1 MKTKINA
8 LAGHR
13 VTGYAQIKKLVL
25 AVSSTVLL
33 TGVFSS
39 CVDDEFPIAGAST
52 ETTRSET
59 QVVNTGGLIQKSDG
73 TWMSQNCRVPI
84 VGAGKVVTSIGG
96 GLITVADGGNKVGN
110 AIDTDLSNYT
120 TTSVGVAS
128 VNVYNPII
136 SIRDLYHTYS
146 GGQKVGFVFKE
157 TGNNLLSLDVLNGM
171 TIQTF
176 KNGSDE
182 PVETIIA
189 KETNKNVLNLNVLSI
204 VSGDKVADR
213 ELSFMATKEFDEVRL
228 CVTGV
233 NANVLGDLEFAIK
246 YAFVGENPEIR
257 ATSERDFTYYWSKG
271 NPSIWD
277 ESNIAEDEDFIG
289 IGGKSTSRYVVDDN
303 ITNYAE
309 SKLLEGTVK
318 GSHISVKFNKEI
330 PSGSQVGFYYSTS
343 KVLGINLIGGAGAK
357 IYALNENGTFPD
369 AGDKAEP
376 GKKLLGVS
384 LIGGTDKTFVCM
396 DLTKPCY
403 GVKAEIPSGLF
414 DGGLDIGVSR
424 YYYAFVREPV
434 KLDPTN
440 YFAIS
445 SKDETYST
453 TYKLKTPTD
462 GTVQYKISSSPRGTK
477 PGITEDNILYGMT
490 EPGDY
495 VISVTYNTNSNITR
509 SSEGIN
515 TGSQVTQTITITK
528 KTATVSGDCN
538 KYITAGINNASITDA
553 YKSGGGISVISNTF
567 GLGNIIDSNYDNYAT
582 FYGFLSLIDFEPIAA
597 IKLGTSITT
606 NTETRVGFEVQAV
619 TGLADV
625 SAISTY
631 QVKIYNNGSEVASSS
646 DGNAVNVGV
655 LNFDN
660 SRVRLSINI
669 NSGVTFDH
677 IELWRKGVADVLETQ
692 KIYNVFYESTQC
704 VEEGPNEACM
714 EVMTNTGHNLN
725 IDYEKTNIGGILGG
739 LGSGLTNLE
748 NLLDASLDT
757 YASFYTTAGLL
768 SGATISLTFDEQ
780 PANQPIGFVLGGNE
794 DLISAGVLG
803 GFSLTVFN
811 GDNEVGSITDFT
823 TADVN
828 VISRNGKV
836 YLEIPGEKLT
846 SPYNR
851 IELKMA
857 STLSVITT
865 IYLRG
870 VYTRVDSDGDG
881 IPDCSEDQVSA
892 GLTLSS
898 EITHICEGEAA
909 GLTVEQTTFSEG
921 SEFSLVVRNRETG
934 EVTNVKGILNLNSK
948 LVDIEGSKNWSHGRY
963 FIDVKQGET
972 LLWNHAELYI
982 HPTETTW
989 NTNNSSTDWNNW
1001 DNWDNGSPLKC
1012 TNVILPSGA
1021 SIYPILVDG
1030 EDNMCHF
1037 IYFAPGAEL
1046 ENTPAF
1052 SEDCPAKVFI
1062 DTNLEGGKYSLFSAP
1077 LNGMYTGDMFV
1088 SNTDPECFVSLNET
1102 TYPEQRFSPIIYQR
1116 FWSKTVKK
1124 VDGNGSISDVDIDQ
1138 TDWSGT
1144 FNAVSTPYQLAQ
1156 GFSIRPG
1163 KDGESGEYTF
1173 RFPKEHKTYNFF
1185 YANGVATGESRT
1197 IGRSSVGKFIMNE
1210 YGNCDLSI
1218 EKSGTRFLLGNP
1230 FMTHLDISEFLA
1242 KNSANV
1248 SAVEIYDGS
1257 NYVPVVTLNG
1267 GNLVSTL
1274 TETPTSVAPMEAIFV
1289 QAITQGT
1296 SLTVNLTKDMFHQ
1309 KTGSTPAAFR
1319 SRSVSSRS
1327 SVPNGMLRINA
1338 TVNGKTSSCVVLQ
1351 SQSAS
1356 DSYSSKEDISIL
1368 IDNEVKPEV
1377 AVYTVAE
1384 RKALAIQR
1392 IKSGK
1397 SIPLGLYMK
1406 QSGNVKLDFDN
1417 GSNFWE
1423 GWMLFDSKTG
1433 KKHSLRESIVF
1444 SNISSVS
1451 NRFYLIKE

>member
-59 QVVNTGGLIQKSDG
+59 NAVNTGGLIQQSDG

-84 VGAGKVVTSIGG
+84 VGSGKVVTSIGG

-110 AIDTDLSNYT
+110 AIDKDLSNYT

-128 VNVYNPII
+128 VNVYQPII

-146 GGQKVGFVFKE
+146 DGQKVGFVFKE

-189 KETNKNVLNLNVLSI
+189 KETDKNVLNLNVLSI

-233 NANVLGDLEFAIK
+233 NADVLGKMEFAIK

-257 ATSERDFTYYWSKG
+257 ATSENDFTDYWSNG

-277 ESNIAEDEDFIG
+277 ESNISIVNP
-289 IGGKSTSRYVVDDN
+289 KKNVVDDDPD
-303 ITNYAE
+303 NYA
-309 SKLLEGTVK
+309 SSSLLGGVFTD
-318 GSHISVKFNKEI
+318 SHISVKFNKEI
-330 PSGSQVGFYYSTS
+330 PSGAQVGFYYSTS
-343 KVLGINLIGGAGAK
+343 KVLGLNLIGEAGAK
-357 IYALNENGTFPD
+357 IYALNENGTFPKD
-369 AGDKAEP
+369 GDKAEP
-376 GKKLLGVS
+376 GKSLLGVS

-414 DGGLDIGVSR
+414 DGGLDIGVSH

-462 GTVQYKISSSPRGTK
+462 GTVQYEISSSPDGTK
-477 PGITEDNILYGMT
+477 PGITKDNILYGMT

-495 VISVTYNTNSNITR
+495 KITTIYTDSDR
-509 SSEGIN
+509 K
-515 TGSQVTQTITITK
+515 QVTQTITITK
-528 KTATVSGDCN
+528 KTATISGDCN
-538 KYITAGINNASITDA
+538 KYITTVSNKASITDA
-553 YKSGGGISVISNTF
+553 YKTGGGISVISKTF
-567 GLGNIIDSNYDNYAT
+567 DSSNIIDSDYDNYAT
-582 FYGFLSLIDFEPIAA
+582 FYGLLSLIDFEPIAA
-597 IKLGTSITT
+597 INLGTPINTD
-606 NTETRVGFEVQAV
+606 TETRVGFEVQAV

-677 IELWRKGVADVLETQ
+677 IELWRKGVAEVLETQ

-725 IDYEKTNIGGILGG
+725 IDYDKTEIGGILGG

-757 YASFYTTAGLL
+757 YASFYTTVGLL

-780 PANQPIGFVLGGNE
+780 PANQPIGFVLGGNG

-811 GDNEVGSITDFT
+811 GDTKVGSITDFT

-851 IELKMA
+851 IELKMGDA
-857 STLSVITT
+857 VSALQT

-909 GLTVEQTTFSEG
+909 GLTVEQTTFSDG
-921 SEFSLVVRNRETG
+921 SDFSLVVYNRETG

-948 LVDIEGSKNWSHGRY
+948 LISIEGSNNWSHGRY

-989 NTNNSSTDWNNW
+989 KTKNSSTDWNNW
-1001 DNWDNGSPLKC
+1001 DNWDNGSPWEC

-1037 IYFAPGAEL
+1037 IYFEPGAEL

-1062 DTNLEGGKYSLFSAP
+1062 DTNLEGGNYSLFSAP
-1077 LNGMYTGDMFV
+1077 LSGMVTGDMFV
-1088 SNTDPECFVSLNET
+1088 SSGPSNQFATLDESS
-1102 TYPEQRFSPIIYQR
+1102 YPERRVSPIVYQR
-1116 FWSKTVKK
+1116 FWSKTVEMATPGSDGTASNSK
-1124 VDGNGSISDVDIDQ
+1124 VTIDK
-1138 TDWSGT
+1138 TDWSKT
-1144 FNAVSTPYQLAQ
+1144 FNAVNTVYGAAQ
-1156 GFSIRPG
+1156 GFSVRPG
-1163 KDGESGEYTF
+1163 RKGESGSYTF
-1173 RFPKEHKTYNFF
+1173 RFPKEHTTYHYFYSNGTSTGQSATINRNGQAGQFIQKTFSPVNL
-1185 YANGVATGESRT
+1185 T
-1197 IGRSSVGKFIMNE
+1197 I
-1210 YGNCDLSI
+1210 D
-1218 EKSGTRFLLGNP
+1218 KSGTRFLFGNP
-1230 FMTHLDISEFLA
+1230 FMTHLDIKKFLA
-1242 KNSANV
+1242 ANRSNV
-1248 SAVEIYDGS
+1248 SAVEVYDGTK
-1257 NYVPVVTLNG
+1257 YVSITCDDH
-1267 GNLVSTL
+1267 GNLISTL
-1274 TETPTSVAPMEAIFV
+1274 EETPTMVAPMEAIFV
-1289 QAITQGT
+1289 QAINEGT
-1296 SLTVNLTKDMFHQ
+1296 KLSLNLTKEMFHQ
-1309 KTGSTPAAFR
+1309 KGISSRTRA
-1319 SRSVSSRS
+1319 SRSGYAHSKGSLRMKATVSGESSSCILLCSSRYADAY
-1327 SVPNGMLRINA
+1327 R
-1338 TVNGKTSSCVVLQ
+1338 TS
-1351 SQSAS
+1351 
-1356 DSYSSKEDISIL
+1356 EDITAL
-1368 IDNEVKPEV
+1368 IDNDAKPAV
-1377 AVYTVAE
+1377 AIFTVAD
-1384 RKALAIQR
+1384 RKALSIQR
-1392 IKSGK
+1392 MRSATR
-1397 SIPLGLYMK
+1397 IPVGFYLK
-1406 QSGNVKLDFDN
+1406 QTGNVSLAFDASDDIWSGWRLKDKQTGRSYPLKGRITLDN
-1417 GSNFWE
+1417 VSTGS
-1423 GWMLFDSKTG
+1423 G
-1433 KKHSLRESIVF
+1433 
-1444 SNISSVS
+1444 
-1451 NRFYLIKE
+1451 RFFLEKVQ

>member
-25 AVSSTVLL
+25 AISSIVLL

-59 QVVNTGGLIQKSDG
+59 SVTNPGGLIQQSDG

-84 VGAGKVVTSIGG
+84 VGSGKVVTNIGG
-96 GLITVADGGNKVGN
+96 GLLDVAGGGNKVGN
-110 AIDTDLSNYT
+110 AIDTDLKNYT
-120 TTSVGVAS
+120 TTSITIAS
-128 VNVYNPII
+128 ADVYYPII

-146 GGQKVGFVFKE
+146 AGQKVGFVFKE
-157 TGNNLLSLDVLNGM
+157 FGSTVLNLNVLNGM

-176 KNGSDE
+176 LNDNNQ
-182 PVETIIA
+182 ETVIA
-189 KETNKNVLNLNVLSI
+189 KGNTEGVLNLDLLSI
-204 VSGDKVADR
+204 TSNNNIADR
-213 ELSFMATKEFDEVRL
+213 EISFEATKPFDEVRL
-228 CVTGV
+228 CIYGLDITTVSSMTT
-233 NANVLGDLEFAIK
+233 AIK
-246 YAFVGENPEIR
+246 YAFVGENPKIK
-257 ATSERDFTYYWSKG
+257 ATSEDSFSSYWTGGSPIINEG
-271 NPSIWD
+271 LTNVID
-277 ESNIAEDEDFIG
+277 AE
-289 IGGKSTSRYVVDDN
+289 N
-303 ITNYAE
+303 ITNKDSTDSAPF
-309 SKLLEGTVK
+309 T
-318 GSHISVKFNKEI
+318 
-330 PSGSQVGFYYSTS
+330 SQVGFRSKATVNFNRTIPAETEIGYCYSE
-343 KVLGINLIGGAGAK
+343 KNLIGIGILGSDSPT
-357 IYALNENGTFPD
+357 ITSFDDENREIEQTTPE
-369 AGDKAEP
+369 A
-376 GKKLLGVS
+376 KLLGIGLLKGSTNAYVS
-384 LIGGTDKTFVCM
+384 MLTSEECTQIQFMHPAKLVNAGGMNV
-396 DLTKPCY
+396 
-403 GVKAEIPSGLF
+403 
-414 DGGLDIGVSR
+414 
-424 YYYAFVREPV
+424 YYAYVREPV

-462 GTVQYKISSSPRGTK
+462 GTVQYEISSSPDGTN

-490 EPGDY
+490 VPGEY
-495 VISVTYNTNSNITR
+495 VIQAIYTDVNQK
-509 SSEGIN
+509 
-515 TGSQVTQTITITK
+515 QVVQTITISK
-528 KTATVSGDCN
+528 EEQLPDENCN
-538 KYITAGINNASITDA
+538 IYITKDGEFEAKIDEA
-553 YKSGGGISVISNTF
+553 YGPQGGISVISNTNNVE
-567 GLGNIIDSNYDNYAT
+567 NIIDGNYNNYAT
-582 FYGFLSLIDFEPIAA
+582 SIRMVEILGFRPIAA
-597 IKLGTSITT
+597 ITT
-606 NTETRVGFEVQAV
+606 NKKVNSEGKSVRVGFEVQAL
-619 TGLADV
+619 TGLLDLT
-625 SAISTY
+625 AIETY
-631 QVKIYNNGSEVASSS
+631 KVKVY
-646 DGNAVNVGV
+646 DGNTEINTGTDGSLLNVGV
-655 LNFDN
+655 LNYDN
-660 SRVRLSINI
+660 SRVRLSINV
-669 NSGVTFDH
+669 NQQFDH
-677 IELWRKGVADVLETQ
+677 IELWRDGVAGVLEAQ
-692 KIYNVFYESTQC
+692 RIYNVFYESTDC
-704 VEEGPNEACM
+704 KEEGANEACM
-714 EVMTNTGHNLN
+714 EVMTNVGHNLN
-725 IDYEKTNIGGILGG
+725 IDYENTKVGEGIGAILGN
-739 LGSGLTNLE
+739 LDNLE

-757 YASFYTTAGLL
+757 YASFYTTVGLL

-780 PANQPIGFVLGGNE
+780 PAKQPIGFVLGGNG
-794 DLISAGVLG
+794 DLISVEVLG

-811 GDNEVGSITDFT
+811 GDNKVGSITDFT

-836 YLEIPGEKLT
+836 YLEIPGEKLN

-851 IELKMA
+851 IELGMGDA
-857 STLSVITT
+857 VSALQT

-892 GLTLSS
+892 GLTLSN
-898 EITHICEGEAA
+898 EITHICEGDGAA
-909 GLTVEQTTFSEG
+909 LKVESTSFDDNTYFN
-921 SEFSLVVRNRETG
+921 LVVRNREKNN
-934 EVTNVKGILNLNSK
+934 EFSAEGILSNNSIAINGADK
-948 LVDIEGSKNWSHGRY
+948 WSAGRY
-963 FIDVKQGET
+963 YIEVKDGEMS
-972 LLWNHAELYI
+972 LWNGAELYI

-989 NTNNSSTDWNNW
+989 NTNNTSTDWNNW
-1001 DNWDNGSPLKC
+1001 DNWTNGSPWKC
-1012 TNVILPSGA
+1012 TNVILPSDA
-1021 SIYPILVDG
+1021 SIYPKLKD
-1030 EDNMCHF
+1030 EEKNMCNF
-1037 IYFAPGAEL
+1037 IYFEPGAEL

-1088 SNTDPECFVSLNET
+1088 SNVSNTNPDERFVSLNET

-1116 FWSKTVKK
+1116 FWSKTVEM
-1124 VDGNGSISDVDIDQ
+1124 VGVSENGSISDINIDQ

-1144 FNAVSTPYQLAQ
+1144 FNAVSTDYKPAQ

-1163 KDGESGEYTF
+1163 KDGESGGYTF
-1173 RFPKEHKTYNFF
+1173 RFPKEHETYNFF
-1185 YANGVATGESRT
+1185 YANGVATGDSRT
-1197 IGRSSVGKFIMNE
+1197 IGRESVGKFIMDK
-1210 YGNCDLSI
+1210 YGSIDLSI
-1218 EKSGTRFLLGNP
+1218 KTSGTRFLLGNP
-1230 FMTHLDISEFLA
+1230 FMTHLDIREFLA
-1242 KNSANV
+1242 QNSTNV

-1257 NYVPVVTLNG
+1257 NYVSVTLND

-1274 TETPTSVAPMEAIFV
+1274 PETPTSVAPMEAIFV
-1289 QAITQGT
+1289 RAKTPGT
-1296 SLTVNLTKDMFHQ
+1296 SLTVNLTKGMFHQ
-1309 KTGSTPAAFR
+1309 EIESAPAAFR
-1319 SRSVSSRS
+1319 SRSVSNNS
-1327 SVPNGMLRINA
+1327 STQNDMLRINA

-1397 SIPLGLYMK
+1397 RIPLGLYLK

>member
-1 MKTKINA
+1 MKSKIKA

-25 AVSSTVLL
+25 VVSSIVLL
-33 TGVFSS
+33 SGVFSS
-39 CVDDEFPIAGAST
+39 CVDEFPIAGAST

-59 QVVNTGGLIQKSDG
+59 KAVNTGGLIQQDDDG

-84 VGAGKVVTSIGG
+84 VGPGKVVTSIGG

-120 TTSVGVAS
+120 TTSVKIA
-128 VNVYNPII
+128 NADVYYPII

-146 GGQKVGFVFKE
+146 PNQKVGFVFKE
-157 TGNNLLSLDVLNGM
+157 TGESVLNLDVLNGM
-171 TIQTF
+171 TIQTLL
-176 KNGSDE
+176 NGNGQ
-182 PVETIIA
+182 ETVKA
-189 KETNKNVLNLNVLSI
+189 KGESEGVLNLDLLSI
-204 VSGDKVADR
+204 TSNNNIADR
-213 ELSFMATKEFDEVRL
+213 EISFEATKPFDEVRL
-228 CVTGV
+228 YIYG
-233 NANVLGDLEFAIK
+233 LGITTVSSMTTAIK
-246 YAFVGENPEIR
+246 YAFVGENPKIK
-257 ATSERDFTYYWSKG
+257 ATSEKSFSSYWTGGSPIINEGLTNVTNAENITNEDSTDSAPFTSQFGIRSKATVNFNRTIPVG
-271 NPSIWD
+271 TEIGYCYSDNKL
-277 ESNIAEDEDFIG
+277 IG
-289 IGGKSTSRYVVDDN
+289 IGILGSDSPTITSFDDEN
-303 ITNYAE
+303 
-309 SKLLEGTVK
+309 
-318 GSHISVKFNKEI
+318 HEI
-330 PSGSQVGFYYSTS
+330 EQTTPE
-343 KVLGINLIGGAGAK
+343 A
-357 IYALNENGTFPD
+357 
-369 AGDKAEP
+369 
-376 GKKLLGVS
+376 KLLGIGLLKGSTNAYVS
-384 LIGGTDKTFVCM
+384 MLTSEECTQIQFMHPAKIVDIGGMNV
-396 DLTKPCY
+396 
-403 GVKAEIPSGLF
+403 
-414 DGGLDIGVSR
+414 
-424 YYYAFVREPV
+424 YYAYVREPV

-462 GTVQYKISSSPRGTK
+462 GTVKYEIISSPGGTN

-495 VISVTYNTNSNITR
+495 KITTIYTD
-509 SSEGIN
+509 SDGK
-515 TGSQVTQTITITK
+515 QVTQTITITK
-528 KTATVSGDCN
+528 KTATISGDCN
-538 KYITAGINNASITDA
+538 KYITSEINNASITDA

-597 IKLGTSITT
+597 IKLGTPITT

-677 IELWRKGVADVLETQ
+677 IELWRKGVAEVLETQ

-725 IDYEKTNIGGILGG
+725 IDYDKTNIGGILGVIGGG
-739 LGSGLTNLE
+739 LINLD
-748 NLLDASLDT
+748 NLLDANLDN
-757 YASFYTTAGLL
+757 YAEMSSTLNAVNGITLSF
-768 SGATISLTFDEQ
+768 TFDEQ
-780 PANQPIGFVLGGNE
+780 PANQPIGFILGSSTGIIDASILKNTE
-794 DLISAGVLG
+794 LEVYSVNNHSTPMTSSNI
-803 GFSLTVFN
+803 FTTVN
-811 GDNEVGSITDFT
+811 GDVLYK
-823 TADVN
+823 
-828 VISRNGKV
+828 NGKS
-836 YLEIPGEKLT
+836 YLEVKNNIT

-851 IELKMA
+851 IDLVIN
-857 STLSVITT
+857 STIDLNILSSIRLYG
-865 IYLRG
+865 I
-870 VYTRVDSDGDG
+870 YTRVDSDGDG

-892 GLTLSS
+892 GLTLSN
-898 EITHICEGEAA
+898 EITHICEGDGAA
-909 GLTVEQTTFSEG
+909 LKVESTSFDDNTYFN
-921 SEFSLVVRNRETG
+921 LVVRNRENN
-934 EVTNVKGILNLNSK
+934 EEFEAEGILYNNSIAINGA
-948 LVDIEGSKNWSHGRY
+948 DGWSAGRY
-963 FIDVKQGET
+963 YIEVKQGET
-972 LLWNHAELYI
+972 TLWNGAELYI

-989 NTNNSSTDWNNW
+989 KTNNSSTDWNNW

-1052 SEDCPAKVFI
+1052 SDNYPEKVFI
-1062 DTNLEGGKYSLFSAP
+1062 DANLEGGKYSLFSAP
-1077 LNGMYTGDMFV
+1077 LNEMYTGDMFV
-1088 SNTDPECFVSLNET
+1088 SNTNPERFVSLNET

-1116 FWSKTVKK
+1116 FWSKTVEM
-1124 VDGNGSISDVDIDQ
+1124 VGVSENGSISDINIDQ

-1144 FNAVSTPYQLAQ
+1144 FNAVSTDYQPAQ

-1173 RFPKEHKTYNFF
+1173 RFPKEHETYNFF
-1185 YANGVATGESRT
+1185 YANGVATGESRP
-1197 IGRSSVGKFIMNE
+1197 IYRGSVGKFIMDK
-1210 YGNCDLSI
+1210 YGSIDLSI
-1218 EKSGTRFLLGNP
+1218 ETSGTRFLLGNP
-1230 FMTHLDISEFLA
+1230 FMTHLDIREFLA
-1242 KNSANV
+1242 QNLTNV

-1257 NYVPVVTLNG
+1257 NYVPVTLNG

-1289 QAITQGT
+1289 QAKTQGT
-1296 SLTVNLTKDMFHQ
+1296 SLTVTLSKGMFHQ
-1309 KTGSTPAAFR
+1309 EIGPAPAAFR
-1319 SRSVSSRS
+1319 SRSVSNNS
-1327 SVPNGMLRINA
+1327 STQNNMLRINA

-1356 DSYSSKEDISIL
+1356 DSYSSNEDISIL

-1406 QSGNVKLDFDN
+1406 QSGSVRLDFDN

-1423 GWMLFDSKTG
+1423 GWMLLDTKTG

>member
-1 MKTKINA
+1 MTIMKTKINA

-33 TGVFSS
+33 SGVFSS

-59 QVVNTGGLIQKSDG
+59 KAVNTGGLIQQDDG

-84 VGAGKVVTSIGG
+84 VGPGRVVTNIGG
-96 GLITVADGGNKVGN
+96 GLLEVAGGGNKVGN

-120 TTSVGVAS
+120 TTSINIAS
-128 VNVYNPII
+128 ADVYYPII

-146 GGQKVGFVFKE
+146 AGQKVGFVFKE
-157 TGNNLLSLDVLNGM
+157 FGSTFLNINVLNGM

-176 KNGSDE
+176 LNDYKQ
-182 PVETIIA
+182 ETVIA
-189 KETNKNVLNLNVLSI
+189 KGNTEGVLNLDLLSI
-204 VSGDKVADR
+204 TSNNNIADR
-213 ELSFMATKEFDEVRL
+213 EISFEATMPFDEVRL
-228 CVTGV
+228 CMYGV
-233 NANVLGDLEFAIK
+233 GADVITTMTTAIK
-246 YAFVGENPEIR
+246 YAFVGQNPEIR
-257 ATSERDFTYYWSKG
+257 AT
-271 NPSIWD
+271 
-277 ESNIAEDEDFIG
+277 AEIDFISYWTEGSPNINNELSMTNVTDAENIINDDPTDSALFTSQLGFQSKATVNFRRSIPVGTEIGFHYSLSEVLSISLLGKNSPTLTSFDSSNDEVEQTTPGSELLG
-289 IGGKSTSRYVVDDN
+289 IG
-303 ITNYAE
+303 
-309 SKLLEGTVK
+309 LLK
-318 GSHISVKFNKEI
+318 GSKDAYISMLTEKECTQI
-330 PSGSQVGFYYSTS
+330 QFKHPA
-343 KVLGINLIGGAGAK
+343 KLIDLGGMN
-357 IYALNENGTFPD
+357 
-369 AGDKAEP
+369 
-376 GKKLLGVS
+376 V
-384 LIGGTDKTFVCM
+384 
-396 DLTKPCY
+396 
-403 GVKAEIPSGLF
+403 
-414 DGGLDIGVSR
+414 
-424 YYYAFVREPV
+424 YYAYVREPV

-462 GTVQYKISSSPRGTK
+462 GTVQYEIISSPGGTK

-495 VISVTYNTNSNITR
+495 KITTIYTD
-509 SSEGIN
+509 SDGKK
-515 TGSQVTQTITITK
+515 VTQTITITK
-528 KTATVSGDCN
+528 KTATISGDCN
-538 KYITAGINNASITDA
+538 QYITTASNNASITEA
-553 YKSGGGISVISNTF
+553 YNSGGGISVISKTL
-567 GLGNIIDSNYDNYAT
+567 GLSNIIDSDYDNYAT

-597 IKLGTSITT
+597 INLGTHINTD
-606 NTETRVGFEVQAV
+606 TETRVGFEVQAV

-631 QVKIYNNGSEVASSS
+631 QVKIYNNGTEVASSS

-669 NSGVTFDH
+669 KSGVTFDH
-677 IELWRKGVADVLETQ
+677 IELWRKGVANVLETQ

-725 IDYEKTNIGGILGG
+725 IDYDKTEIGGILGG
-739 LGSGLTNLE
+739 LGSGLTNLV

-811 GDNEVGSITDFT
+811 GDNKVGSITDFT

-909 GLTVEQTTFSEG
+909 GLTVEQTTFSDG
-921 SEFSLVVRNRETG
+921 SEFSLVVYNRETG

-948 LVDIEGSKNWSHGRY
+948 LIAIEGSNNWSHGRY

-982 HPTETTW
+982 HPTVTTW
-989 NTNNSSTDWNNW
+989 NNNNSSTDWNNW
-1001 DNWDNGSPLKC
+1001 DNWNNGSPWKC
-1012 TNVILPSGA
+1012 TNVILPSDA
-1021 SIYPILVDG
+1021 SIYPILKD
-1030 EDNMCHF
+1030 EEKNMCNF
-1037 IYFAPGAEL
+1037 IYFEPGAEL

-1062 DTNLEGGKYSLFSAP
+1062 DTKLEGGKYSLFSAP
-1077 LNGMYTGDMFV
+1077 LKSMYTGDMFV
-1088 SNTDPECFVSLNET
+1088 SNTNPKHFVSLNET

-1116 FWSKTVKK
+1116 FWSKTVEM
-1124 VDGNGSISDVDIDQ
+1124 VGVSENGSISDVNIDQ

-1163 KDGESGEYTF
+1163 KDGESGNYTF
-1173 RFPKEHKTYNFF
+1173 RFPKEHETYNFF

-1218 EKSGTRFLLGNP
+1218 ETSGTRFLLGNP
-1230 FMTHLDISEFLA
+1230 FMTHLDIREFLA
-1242 KNSANV
+1242 QNSTNV

-1257 NYVPVVTLNG
+1257 NYVPVTLNG

-1274 TETPTSVAPMEAIFV
+1274 AETPTSVAPMGAIFV
-1289 QAITQGT
+1289 KAKTAGA
-1296 SLTVNLTKDMFHQ
+1296 SLDVNLTRGMFHQ

-1356 DSYSSKEDISIL
+1356 DSYSSNEDISIL

-1423 GWMLFDSKTG
+1423 GWMLLDSKTG

>member
-25 AVSSTVLL
+25 AISSIVLL

-59 QVVNTGGLIQKSDG
+59 KAVNTGGLIQQSDG

-84 VGAGKVVTSIGG
+84 VGSGKVVTSIGG
-96 GLITVADGGNKVGN
+96 GLLGVADGGNKVGN

-128 VNVYNPII
+128 VNVYKPII

-189 KETNKNVLNLNVLSI
+189 KETDKNVLNLNVLSI
-204 VSGDKVADR
+204 VSGSNVADR

-233 NANVLGDLEFAIK
+233 NADVLGKMEFAIK

-257 ATSERDFTYYWSKG
+257 ATSESDFTDYWSNG

-277 ESNIAEDEDFIG
+277 ESNISIATP
-289 IGGKSTSRYVVDDN
+289 KKNVVDDN
-303 ITNYAE
+303 LDNYA
-309 SKLLEGTVK
+309 SSSVVGGVFTD
-318 GSHISVKFNKEI
+318 SHISVKFNKEI

-343 KVLGINLIGGAGAK
+343 KVLGINLIGEAGAR
-357 IYALNENGTFPD
+357 IYALNENGTFPED
-369 AGDKAEP
+369 GDKAEP
-376 GKKLLGVS
+376 GKSLLGVS

-462 GTVQYKISSSPRGTK
+462 GTVQYEISSSPGGTK

-495 VISVTYNTNSNITR
+495 KITTIYTD
-509 SSEGIN
+509 SDGKK
-515 TGSQVTQTITITK
+515 VTQTITITK
-528 KTATVSGDCN
+528 KPATVSGDCN

-836 YLEIPGEKLT
+836 YLEIPGEELT
-846 SPYNR
+846 SSPYNR

-934 EVTNVKGILNLNSK
+934 EVTNVKGILKLNSK
-948 LVDIEGSKNWSHGRY
+948 LVDIEGSNNWSHGRY

-972 LLWNHAELYI
+972 LLWNHAQLYI

-1001 DNWDNGSPLKC
+1001 DNWNNGSPWKC
-1012 TNVILPSGA
+1012 TNVILPSDA
-1021 SIYPILVDG
+1021 SIYPILKD
-1030 EDNMCHF
+1030 EEKNMCNF
-1037 IYFAPGAEL
+1037 IYFEPGAEL

-1062 DTNLEGGKYSLFSAP
+1062 DTKLEGGKYSLFSAP
-1077 LNGMYTGDMFV
+1077 LKSMYTGDMFV
-1088 SNTDPECFVSLNET
+1088 SNTNPERFVSLNET

-1116 FWSKTVKK
+1116 FWSKTVEM
-1124 VDGNGSISDVDIDQ
+1124 VGVSENGSISDVNIDQ

-1144 FNAVSTPYQLAQ
+1144 FNAVNTDYKPAQ

-1163 KDGESGEYTF
+1163 KDGESGGYTF
-1173 RFPKEHKTYNFF
+1173 RFPKEHETYNFF
-1185 YANGVATGESRT
+1185 YANGVATGDSRT
-1197 IGRSSVGKFIMNE
+1197 IGRESVGKFIMDK
-1210 YGNCDLSI
+1210 YGSIDLSI
-1218 EKSGTRFLLGNP
+1218 KTSGTRFLLGNP
-1230 FMTHLDISEFLA
+1230 FMTHLDIREFLA
-1242 KNSANV
+1242 QNSTNV

-1257 NYVPVVTLNG
+1257 NYVSVTLND

-1274 TETPTSVAPMEAIFV
+1274 PETPTSVAPMEAIFV
-1289 QAITQGT
+1289 QAKTPGK
-1296 SLTVNLTKDMFHQ
+1296 SLTVNLTKGMFHQ
-1309 KTGSTPAAFR
+1309 EIESAPAAFR
-1319 SRSVSSRS
+1319 SRSVSNNS
-1327 SVPNGMLRINA
+1327 STQNDMLRINA

-1356 DSYSSKEDISIL
+1356 DSYSSNEDISIL

-1397 SIPLGLYMK
+1397 RIPLGLYMK

>member
-33 TGVFSS
+33 SGVFSS

-59 QVVNTGGLIQKSDG
+59 NAVNTGGLIQQSDG

-84 VGAGKVVTSIGG
+84 VGSGKVVTSIGG

-128 VNVYNPII
+128 VNVYKPII

-146 GGQKVGFVFKE
+146 DGQKVGFVFKE

-189 KETNKNVLNLNVLSI
+189 KETDKNVLNLNVLSI

-233 NANVLGDLEFAIK
+233 KADVLGKMEFAIK

-257 ATSERDFTYYWSKG
+257 ATSESDFTDYWSKG

-277 ESNIAEDEDFIG
+277 ESNISILYP
-289 IGGKSTSRYVVDDN
+289 KKNVVDDDPD
-303 ITNYAE
+303 NYVSSSLVGGVFAD
-309 SKLLEGTVK
+309 
-318 GSHISVKFNKEI
+318 SHISVKFNKEI
-330 PSGSQVGFYYSTS
+330 PSGAQVGFYYSTS
-343 KVLGINLIGGAGAK
+343 KVLGLNLIGEAGAK
-357 IYALNENGTFPD
+357 IYALNENGKFPED
-369 AGDKAEP
+369 GDKAEP
-376 GKKLLGVS
+376 GKSLLGVS

-414 DGGLDIGVSR
+414 DGGLDIGVSH

-440 YFAIS
+440 YFSIS
-445 SKDETYST
+445 SEDETNSS

-462 GTVQYKISSSPRGTK
+462 GTVQYEISSSPDGTN
-477 PGITEDNILYGMT
+477 PGITKDNILYGMT

-495 VISVTYNTNSNITR
+495 KITTIYTD
-509 SSEGIN
+509 SDGK
-515 TGSQVTQTITITK
+515 QVTQTITITK
-528 KTATVSGDCN
+528 KTATISGDCN
-538 KYITAGINNASITDA
+538 RYITEDINDASITDA
-553 YKSGGGISVISNTF
+553 YNPGGGISVISNTF
-567 GLGNIIDSNYDNYAT
+567 GSSNIIDSDYDNYAT

-597 IKLGTSITT
+597 INLGTPITT

-631 QVKIYNNGSEVASSS
+631 QVKIYNDGSEVASSS

-669 NSGVTFDH
+669 SSGVTFDH
-677 IELWRKGVADVLETQ
+677 IELWRKGVAEVLETQ

-714 EVMTNTGHNLN
+714 EVMTNAGHNLN
-725 IDYEKTNIGGILGG
+725 IDYDKTEIGGILGG

-757 YASFYTTAGLL
+757 YASFYTTVGLL

-780 PANQPIGFVLGGNE
+780 PAKQPIGFVLGGNG
-794 DLISAGVLG
+794 DLISAEVLG

-811 GDNEVGSITDFT
+811 GDTEVGSITDFN
-823 TADVN
+823 TAGVN

-857 STLSVITT
+857 STLSVIKT

-909 GLTVEQTTFSEG
+909 GLTVEQTTFSDG
-921 SEFSLVVRNRETG
+921 SEFSLVVYNRETR
-934 EVTNVKGILNLNSK
+934 EVTNVKGILKLNSE
-948 LVDIEGSKNWSHGRY
+948 LIDIEGSNNWSHGRY

-989 NTNNSSTDWNNW
+989 KTNNSSTDWNNW
-1001 DNWDNGSPLKC
+1001 DNWNNGSPWEC
-1012 TNVILPSGA
+1012 TNVILPSDA
-1021 SIYPILVDG
+1021 FIYPILKD
-1030 EDNMCHF
+1030 EEKNMCNF
-1037 IYFAPGAEL
+1037 IYFEPGAEL

-1052 SEDCPAKVFI
+1052 SENCPAKVFI

-1116 FWSKTVKK
+1116 FWSKTVKM

-1144 FNAVSTPYQLAQ
+1144 FNAVSTDYQPAQ

-1163 KDGESGEYTF
+1163 KDGESGNYTF
-1173 RFPKEHKTYNFF
+1173 RFPKEHETYNFF
-1185 YANGVATGESRT
+1185 YANGVATGDSRT
-1197 IGRSSVGKFIMNE
+1197 IVRSSVGKFIMNQ

-1230 FMTHLDISEFLA
+1230 FMTHLDIRKFLA
-1242 KNSANV
+1242 QNSTNV
-1248 SAVEIYDGS
+1248 SSVEIYDGEQ
-1257 NYVPVVTLNG
+1257 YVPISIGDNG
-1267 GNLVSTL
+1267 VLISTL
-1274 TETPTSVAPMEAIFV
+1274 EQTPTTVAPMGAIFV

-1296 SLTVNLTKDMFHQ
+1296 SLTVKLTRGMFHQ
-1309 KTGSTPAAFR
+1309 KTGYTPDAFR

-1338 TVNGKTSSCVVLQ
+1338 TVNSKTSSCVVLQ

-1406 QSGNVKLDFDN
+1406 QSGSVKLDFDN

-1423 GWMLFDSKTG
+1423 GWMLLDSKTG

>member
-25 AVSSTVLL
+25 AISSIVLL

-59 QVVNTGGLIQKSDG
+59 SVTNPGGLIQQSDG

-84 VGAGKVVTSIGG
+84 VGPGRVVTNIGG
-96 GLITVADGGNKVGN
+96 GLLDVAGGGNKVGN
-110 AIDTDLSNYT
+110 AIDTDLKNYT
-120 TTSVGVAS
+120 TTSITIAS
-128 VNVYNPII
+128 ADVYYPII

-146 GGQKVGFVFKE
+146 AGQKVGFVFKE
-157 TGNNLLSLDVLNGM
+157 FGSTVLNLNVLNGM

-176 KNGSDE
+176 LNDNNQ
-182 PVETIIA
+182 ETVIA
-189 KETNKNVLNLNVLSI
+189 KGNTEGVLNLDLLSI
-204 VSGDKVADR
+204 TSNNNIADR
-213 ELSFMATKEFDEVRL
+213 EISFEATKPFDEVRL
-228 CVTGV
+228 CMYGV
-233 NANVLGDLEFAIK
+233 GADVITTMTTAIK
-246 YAFVGENPEIR
+246 YAFVGQNPEIR
-257 ATSERDFTYYWSKG
+257 ATA
-271 NPSIWD
+271 
-277 ESNIAEDEDFIG
+277 ESDFISYWTEESPNINNKLSMTNVDDAENIINDNPTDSAPFTSQLGIQSKATVNFKRSIPVGTEIGFHYSVGEVLNISILGGNSPTLTSFDSSNDEVEQTTPGSELLG
-289 IGGKSTSRYVVDDN
+289 IG
-303 ITNYAE
+303 
-309 SKLLEGTVK
+309 LLK
-318 GSHISVKFNKEI
+318 GSKDAYISMLTEKECTQI
-330 PSGSQVGFYYSTS
+330 QFKHPA
-343 KVLGINLIGGAGAK
+343 KLIDLGGMN
-357 IYALNENGTFPD
+357 
-369 AGDKAEP
+369 
-376 GKKLLGVS
+376 V
-384 LIGGTDKTFVCM
+384 
-396 DLTKPCY
+396 
-403 GVKAEIPSGLF
+403 
-414 DGGLDIGVSR
+414 
-424 YYYAFVREPV
+424 YYAYVREPV

-462 GTVQYKISSSPRGTK
+462 GTVQYEISSSPGGTK

-495 VISVTYNTNSNITR
+495 KITTIYTD
-509 SSEGIN
+509 SDGKK
-515 TGSQVTQTITITK
+515 VTQTITITK
-528 KTATVSGDCN
+528 KTATISGDCN
-538 KYITAGINNASITDA
+538 QYITTASNKASITEA
-553 YKSGGGISVISNTF
+553 YNSGGGISVISKTL
-567 GLGNIIDSNYDNYAT
+567 GLSNIIDSDYDNYAT
-582 FYGFLSLIDFEPIAA
+582 FYGVLNLIDFEPIAA
-597 IKLGTSITT
+597 IELGTPITT

-631 QVKIYNNGSEVASSS
+631 QVKIYNKGSEVASSS

-677 IELWRKGVADVLETQ
+677 IELWRKGVANVLETQ

-714 EVMTNTGHNLN
+714 EVMTNTGHNLD
-725 IDYEKTNIGGILGG
+725 IDYDKTEIGGILGVIGGG
-739 LGSGLTNLE
+739 LINLD
-748 NLLDASLDT
+748 NLLDANLDN
-757 YASFYTTAGLL
+757 YAEMSSTLNAVNGIRLSF
-768 SGATISLTFDEQ
+768 TFYEQ
-780 PANQPIGFVLGGNE
+780 PANQPIGFILGSSTGIIDASILKNTKLE
-794 DLISAGVLG
+794 VYSVNDHSTPMTSSNI
-803 GFSLTVFN
+803 FTTVN
-811 GDNEVGSITDFT
+811 GDVLYK
-823 TADVN
+823 
-828 VISRNGKV
+828 NGKS
-836 YLEIPGEKLT
+836 YLEVKNNIT

-851 IELKMA
+851 IDLVIN
-857 STLSVITT
+857 STINLNILSSIRLYG
-865 IYLRG
+865 I
-870 VYTRVDSDGDG
+870 YTRVDSDGDG
-881 IPDCSEDQVSA
+881 IPDCSEDQVNS

-948 LVDIEGSKNWSHGRY
+948 LVDIEGSNNWSHGRY

-972 LLWNHAELYI
+972 LLWNHAQLYI

-1001 DNWDNGSPLKC
+1001 DNWNNGSPWKC
-1012 TNVILPSGA
+1012 TNVILPSDA
-1021 SIYPILVDG
+1021 SIYPILKD
-1030 EDNMCHF
+1030 EEKNMCNF
-1037 IYFAPGAEL
+1037 IYFEPGAEL

-1088 SNTDPECFVSLNET
+1088 SNVSNTNPDERFVSLNET

-1116 FWSKTVKK
+1116 FWSKTVEM
-1124 VDGNGSISDVDIDQ
+1124 VGVSENGSISDVNIDQ

-1144 FNAVSTPYQLAQ
+1144 FNAVSTDYQPAQ

-1163 KDGESGEYTF
+1163 KDGESGNYTF
-1173 RFPKEHKTYNFF
+1173 RFPKEHETYNFF
-1185 YANGVATGESRT
+1185 YANGVATGESRP
-1197 IGRSSVGKFIMNE
+1197 IYRGSVGKFIMNE
-1210 YGNCDLSI
+1210 YGNCNLSI
-1218 EKSGTRFLLGNP
+1218 ETSGTRFLLGNP
-1230 FMTHLDISEFLA
+1230 FMTHLDIREFLA
-1242 KNSANV
+1242 QNSTNV

-1257 NYVPVVTLNG
+1257 NYVPVTLNG
-1267 GNLVSTL
+1267 GNFVSTL
-1274 TETPTSVAPMEAIFV
+1274 SETPTSVAPMEAIFV
-1289 QAITQGT
+1289 RAKTQGK
-1296 SLTVNLTKDMFHQ
+1296 SLTVNLTKEMFHQ
-1309 KTGSTPAAFR
+1309 EIESAPAAFR
-1319 SRSVSSRS
+1319 SRSVSNNS
-1327 SVPNGMLRINA
+1327 STQNDMLRINA

-1356 DSYSSKEDISIL
+1356 DSYSSNEDISIL

-1397 SIPLGLYMK
+1397 RIPLGLYLK

>member
-33 TGVFSS
+33 SGVFSS

-59 QVVNTGGLIQKSDG
+59 NAVNTGGLIQQSDG

-84 VGAGKVVTSIGG
+84 VGSGKVVTSIGG

-128 VNVYNPII
+128 VNVYKPII

-146 GGQKVGFVFKE
+146 DGQKVGFVFKE

-189 KETNKNVLNLNVLSI
+189 KETDKNVLNLNVLSI

-233 NANVLGDLEFAIK
+233 KADVLGKMEFAIK

-257 ATSERDFTYYWSKG
+257 ATSESDFTDYWSKG

-277 ESNIAEDEDFIG
+277 ESNISILYP
-289 IGGKSTSRYVVDDN
+289 KKNVVDDDPD
-303 ITNYAE
+303 NYV
-309 SKLLEGTVK
+309 SSSLVGGVFTD
-318 GSHISVKFNKEI
+318 SHISVKFNKEI
-330 PSGSQVGFYYSTS
+330 PSGAQVGFYYSTS
-343 KVLGINLIGGAGAK
+343 KVLGLNLIGEAGAK
-357 IYALNENGTFPD
+357 IYALNENGKFPED
-369 AGDKAEP
+369 GDKAEP
-376 GKKLLGVS
+376 GKSLLGVS

-414 DGGLDIGVSR
+414 DGGLDIGVSH

-440 YFAIS
+440 YFSIS
-445 SKDETYST
+445 SEDETNSS

-462 GTVQYKISSSPRGTK
+462 GTVQYEISSSPDGTN
-477 PGITEDNILYGMT
+477 PGITKDNILYGMT

-495 VISVTYNTNSNITR
+495 KITTIYTD
-509 SSEGIN
+509 SDGK
-515 TGSQVTQTITITK
+515 QVTQTITITK
-528 KTATVSGDCN
+528 KTATISGDCN
-538 KYITAGINNASITDA
+538 RYITEDINDASITDA
-553 YKSGGGISVISNTF
+553 YNPGGGISVISKTF
-567 GLGNIIDSNYDNYAT
+567 GSSNIIDSDYDNYAT

-597 IKLGTSITT
+597 INLGTPINTD
-606 NTETRVGFEVQAV
+606 TETRVGFEVQAV

-631 QVKIYNNGSEVASSS
+631 QVKIYNDGSEVASSS

-669 NSGVTFDH
+669 SSGVTFDH
-677 IELWRKGVADVLETQ
+677 IELWRKGVAEVLETQ

-725 IDYEKTNIGGILGG
+725 IDYDKTEIGGILGG

-780 PANQPIGFVLGGNE
+780 PAKQPIGFVLGGNG
-794 DLISAGVLG
+794 DLISAEVLG

-811 GDNEVGSITDFT
+811 GDTEVGSITDFN
-823 TADVN
+823 TAGVN

-857 STLSVITT
+857 STLSVIKT

-909 GLTVEQTTFSEG
+909 GLTVEQTTFSDG
-921 SEFSLVVRNRETG
+921 SEFSLVVYNRETR

-948 LVDIEGSKNWSHGRY
+948 LITIEGSNNWLHGRY

-982 HPTETTW
+982 HPTETKW
-989 NTNNSSTDWNNW
+989 KTNNSSTDWNNW
-1001 DNWDNGSPLKC
+1001 DNWDNGSPWEC
-1012 TNVILPSGA
+1012 TNVILPSDA
-1021 SIYPILVDG
+1021 FIYPILKD
-1030 EDNMCHF
+1030 EEKNMCNF
-1037 IYFAPGAEL
+1037 IYFEPGAEL
-1046 ENTPAF
+1046 DNTPAF
-1052 SEDCPAKVFI
+1052 SENCPAKVFI

-1116 FWSKTVKK
+1116 FWSKTVKM

-1144 FNAVSTPYQLAQ
+1144 FNAVSTDYQPAQ

-1163 KDGESGEYTF
+1163 KDGESGNYTF
-1173 RFPKEHKTYNFF
+1173 RFPKEHETYNFF
-1185 YANGVATGESRT
+1185 YANGVATGDSRT
-1197 IGRSSVGKFIMNE
+1197 IVRSSVGKFIMNQ
-1210 YGNCDLSI
+1210 YGKCYLSI

-1230 FMTHLDISEFLA
+1230 FMTHLDIREFLA
-1242 KNSANV
+1242 QNTNV

-1257 NYVPVVTLNG
+1257 KYVSVTLNG

-1274 TETPTSVAPMEAIFV
+1274 AETPTSVAPMGAIFV
-1289 QAITQGT
+1289 KAKTAGT
-1296 SLTVNLTKDMFHQ
+1296 RLDVNLTRGMFHQ

-1338 TVNGKTSSCVVLQ
+1338 TVNSKTSSCVVLQ

-1406 QSGNVKLDFDN
+1406 QSGSVKLDFDN

>member
-8 LAGHR
+8 LAGRR
-13 VTGYAQIKKLVL
+13 VTGNAQIKKLVL
-25 AVSSTVLL
+25 AISSTVLL

-59 QVVNTGGLIQKSDG
+59 KAVNTGGLIQQDDG

-84 VGAGKVVTSIGG
+84 VGPGKVITSIGG
-96 GLITVADGGNKVGN
+96 GLLDVAGGGNKVGN

-189 KETNKNVLNLNVLSI
+189 KETDKNVLNLNVLSI

-213 ELSFMATKEFDEVRL
+213 ELSFMATEEFDEVRL

-233 NANVLGDLEFAIK
+233 TADVLGKMEFAIK

-257 ATSERDFTYYWSKG
+257 ATSESDFTDYWSNG
-271 NPSIWD
+271 NPSIWNK
-277 ESNIAEDEDFIG
+277 SNIAED
-289 IGGKSTSRYVVDDN
+289 GGLFGRESTSRYVVDDDPD
-303 ITNYAE
+303 NYA
-309 SKLLEGTVK
+309 SSSLLGGVFTD
-318 GSHISVKFNKEI
+318 SHISVKFNKEI
-330 PSGSQVGFYYSTS
+330 PSGAQVGFYYSTS
-343 KVLGINLIGGAGAK
+343 KVLGLNLIGEAGAK
-357 IYALNENGTFPD
+357 IYALNENGTFPED
-369 AGDKAEP
+369 GDKAEP
-376 GKKLLGVS
+376 GKSLLGVS

-414 DGGLDIGVSR
+414 DGGLDIGVSH

-462 GTVQYKISSSPRGTK
+462 GTVQYEISSSPGGTN

-495 VISVTYNTNSNITR
+495 KITTIYTD
-509 SSEGIN
+509 SDGK
-515 TGSQVTQTITITK
+515 QVTQTITITK
-528 KTATVSGDCN
+528 KTATILGDCN
-538 KYITAGINNASITDA
+538 QYITTVSNKASITDA
-553 YKSGGGISVISNTF
+553 YKTGGGISVISKTF
-567 GLGNIIDSNYDNYAT
+567 GSSNIIDSDYDNYAT

-597 IKLGTSITT
+597 IKLGTPINT

-669 NSGVTFDH
+669 KSGVTFDH
-677 IELWRKGVADVLETQ
+677 IELWRKGVANVLETQ

-725 IDYEKTNIGGILGG
+725 IDYDKTEIGGILGG

-757 YASFYTTAGLL
+757 YASFYTTVGLL

-780 PANQPIGFVLGGNE
+780 PAKQPIGFVLGGNG
-794 DLISAGVLG
+794 DLISAEVLG

-811 GDNEVGSITDFT
+811 GDTKVGSITDFT

-851 IELKMA
+851 IELKMGDA
-857 STLSVITT
+857 VNALQT

-892 GLTLSS
+892 GLTLSN
-898 EITHICEGEAA
+898 EITHICEGDGAA
-909 GLTVEQTTFSEG
+909 LKVESTSFDDNTYFN
-921 SEFSLVVRNRETG
+921 LVVRNRENNN
-934 EVTNVKGILNLNSK
+934 EFSAEGILSNNSIAINGADK
-948 LVDIEGSKNWSHGRY
+948 WSHGRY

-972 LLWNHAELYI
+972 QLWNHAELYI

-989 NTNNSSTDWNNW
+989 KTSNSSTDWNNW
-1001 DNWDNGSPLKC
+1001 DNWDNGSPWEC
-1012 TNVILPSGA
+1012 TNVILPSDA
-1021 SIYPILVDG
+1021 FIYPILVDG
-1030 EDNMCHF
+1030 EDNMCRY

-1077 LNGMYTGDMFV
+1077 LSGMVTGDMFV
-1088 SNTDPECFVSLNET
+1088 SSGPSNHFATLNESS
-1102 TYPEQRFSPIIYQR
+1102 YPERRVSPIVYQR
-1116 FWSKTVKK
+1116 FWSKTVEMATP
-1124 VDGNGSISDVDIDQ
+1124 GSSGTASNEQVTIDQ
-1138 TDWSGT
+1138 TDWSKT
-1144 FNAVSTPYQLAQ
+1144 FNAVNTVYGAAQ
-1156 GFSIRPG
+1156 GFSVRPG
-1163 KDGESGEYTF
+1163 REGESGSYTF
-1173 RFPKEHKTYNFF
+1173 RFPKEHTTYHYFYSNGTSTGQSATINRNGQAGQFIQKTFGSVNL
-1185 YANGVATGESRT
+1185 T
-1197 IGRSSVGKFIMNE
+1197 I
-1210 YGNCDLSI
+1210 D
-1218 EKSGTRFLLGNP
+1218 KSGTRFLFGNP
-1230 FMTHLDISEFLA
+1230 FMTHLDIEKFLT
-1242 KNSANV
+1242 ANRTNV
-1248 SAVEIYDGS
+1248 NAVEVYDGTQ
-1257 NYVPVVTLNG
+1257 YVAITCDDQ
-1267 GNLVSTL
+1267 GNLISTL
-1274 TETPTSVAPMEAIFV
+1274 KETPTMVAPMEAVFV
-1289 QAITQGT
+1289 QAKNAGT
-1296 SLTVNLTKDMFHQ
+1296 SLSLNLTKEMFHL
-1309 KTGSTPAAFR
+1309 KGKSLRTRA
-1319 SRSVSSRS
+1319 SRSGYAHSKGSLRMKATVSGESSSCILLCSSRYADAY
-1327 SVPNGMLRINA
+1327 R
-1338 TVNGKTSSCVVLQ
+1338 
-1351 SQSAS
+1351 AS
-1356 DSYSSKEDISIL
+1356 EDITAL
-1368 IDNEVKPEV
+1368 IDNDAKPAV
-1377 AVYTVAE
+1377 AIFTVAD
-1384 RKALAIQR
+1384 RKALSIQR
-1392 IKSGK
+1392 MRSATR
-1397 SIPLGLYMK
+1397 IPVGFYLK
-1406 QSGNVKLDFDN
+1406 QTGNVSLAFDASDNTWNGWKLKDEQTGRSYPIN
-1417 GSNFWE
+1417 GRITLNDVS
-1423 GWMLFDSKTG
+1423 TG
-1433 KKHSLRESIVF
+1433 SG
-1444 SNISSVS
+1444 
-1451 NRFYLIKE
+1451 RFFLEKVQ

>member
-25 AVSSTVLL
+25 AISSIVLL

-59 QVVNTGGLIQKSDG
+59 SVTNPGGLIQQSDG

-84 VGAGKVVTSIGG
+84 VGPGRVVTNIGG
-96 GLITVADGGNKVGN
+96 GLLDVAGGGNKVGN
-110 AIDTDLSNYT
+110 AIDTDLKNYT
-120 TTSVGVAS
+120 TTSINIAS
-128 VNVYNPII
+128 ADVYYPII

-146 GGQKVGFVFKE
+146 AGQKVGFVFKE
-157 TGNNLLSLDVLNGM
+157 FGSTVLNLNVLNGM

-176 KNGSDE
+176 LNDNNQ
-182 PVETIIA
+182 ETVIA
-189 KETNKNVLNLNVLSI
+189 KGNTEGVLNLDLLSI
-204 VSGDKVADR
+204 TSNNNIADR
-213 ELSFMATKEFDEVRL
+213 EISFEATKPFDEVRL
-228 CVTGV
+228 CMYGV
-233 NANVLGDLEFAIK
+233 GADVITTMTTAIK
-246 YAFVGENPEIR
+246 YAFVGQNPEIR
-257 ATSERDFTYYWSKG
+257 ATA
-271 NPSIWD
+271 
-277 ESNIAEDEDFIG
+277 ESDFISYWTEESPNINNKLSMTNVDDAENIINDNPTDSAPFTSQLGIQSKATVNFKRSIPVGTEIGFHYSVGEVLNISILGGNSPTLTSFDSSNDEVEQTTPGSELLG
-289 IGGKSTSRYVVDDN
+289 IG
-303 ITNYAE
+303 
-309 SKLLEGTVK
+309 LLK
-318 GSHISVKFNKEI
+318 GSKDAYISMLTEKECTQI
-330 PSGSQVGFYYSTS
+330 QFKHPA
-343 KVLGINLIGGAGAK
+343 KLIDLGGMN
-357 IYALNENGTFPD
+357 
-369 AGDKAEP
+369 
-376 GKKLLGVS
+376 V
-384 LIGGTDKTFVCM
+384 
-396 DLTKPCY
+396 
-403 GVKAEIPSGLF
+403 
-414 DGGLDIGVSR
+414 
-424 YYYAFVREPV
+424 YYAYVREPV

-462 GTVQYKISSSPRGTK
+462 GTVQYEISSSPGGTK

-495 VISVTYNTNSNITR
+495 KITTIYTD
-509 SSEGIN
+509 SDGKK
-515 TGSQVTQTITITK
+515 VTQTITITK

-757 YASFYTTAGLL
+757 YASYYTTAGLL

-803 GFSLTVFN
+803 GFSLTVFK
-811 GDNEVGSITDFT
+811 GDNKVGSITDFT

-836 YLEIPGEKLT
+836 YLEIPGEELN

-948 LVDIEGSKNWSHGRY
+948 LVAIEGSNNWSHGRY

-1088 SNTDPECFVSLNET
+1088 SNVSNTNPDERFVSLNET

-1116 FWSKTVKK
+1116 FWSKTVEM
-1124 VDGNGSISDVDIDQ
+1124 VGVSENGSISDINIDQ
-1138 TDWSGT
+1138 TDWSRT
-1144 FNAVSTPYQLAQ
+1144 FNAINTGYEPAQ

-1173 RFPKEHKTYNFF
+1173 RFPKEHETYNFF
-1185 YANGVATGESRT
+1185 YANGVATGESRP
-1197 IGRSSVGKFIMNE
+1197 IYRGSVGKFIMDK
-1210 YGNCDLSI
+1210 YGSIDLSI
-1218 EKSGTRFLLGNP
+1218 ETSGTRFLLGNP
-1230 FMTHLDISEFLA
+1230 FMTHLDIKEFLSE
-1242 KNSANV
+1242 NSTNV
-1248 SAVEIYDGS
+1248 SSVEIYNGEQ
-1257 NYVPVVTLNG
+1257 YVPITIGDNG
-1267 GNLVSTL
+1267 VLISTL
-1274 TETPTSVAPMEAIFV
+1274 EQTPTTVAPMGAIFV
-1289 QAITQGT
+1289 KAKTAGIRLNV
-1296 SLTVNLTKDMFHQ
+1296 SLTRGMFHQ

>member
-25 AVSSTVLL
+25 AISSIVLL

-59 QVVNTGGLIQKSDG
+59 KAVNTGGLIQQDDG

-84 VGAGKVVTSIGG
+84 VGPGKVVTSIGG

-110 AIDTDLSNYT
+110 AIDTDLKNYT
-120 TTSVGVAS
+120 TTSITIAS
-128 VNVYNPII
+128 ADVYYPII

-146 GGQKVGFVFKE
+146 AGQKVGFVFKE
-157 TGNNLLSLDVLNGM
+157 FGSTVLNLNVLNGM

-176 KNGSDE
+176 LNDNNQ
-182 PVETIIA
+182 ETVIA
-189 KETNKNVLNLNVLSI
+189 KGNTEGVLNLDLLSI
-204 VSGDKVADR
+204 TSNNNIADR
-213 ELSFMATKEFDEVRL
+213 EISFEATKPFDEVRL
-228 CVTGV
+228 CIYGLDITTVSSMTT
-233 NANVLGDLEFAIK
+233 AIK
-246 YAFVGENPEIR
+246 YAFVGENPKIK
-257 ATSERDFTYYWSKG
+257 ATSEDSFSSYWTGGSPIINEG
-271 NPSIWD
+271 LTNVID
-277 ESNIAEDEDFIG
+277 AE
-289 IGGKSTSRYVVDDN
+289 N
-303 ITNYAE
+303 ITNKDSTDSAPF
-309 SKLLEGTVK
+309 T
-318 GSHISVKFNKEI
+318 
-330 PSGSQVGFYYSTS
+330 SQVGFRSKATVNFNRTIPAETEIGYCYSE
-343 KVLGINLIGGAGAK
+343 KNLIGIGILGSDSPT
-357 IYALNENGTFPD
+357 ITSFDDENHEIEQTTPE
-369 AGDKAEP
+369 A
-376 GKKLLGVS
+376 KLLGIGLLKGSTNAYVS
-384 LIGGTDKTFVCM
+384 MLTSEECTQIQFMHPAKFVDIGGMNV
-396 DLTKPCY
+396 
-403 GVKAEIPSGLF
+403 
-414 DGGLDIGVSR
+414 
-424 YYYAFVREPV
+424 YYAYVREPV

-462 GTVQYKISSSPRGTK
+462 GTVQYEIISSPDGTN

-495 VISVTYNTNSNITR
+495 KITTIYTD
-509 SSEGIN
+509 SDGKK
-515 TGSQVTQTITITK
+515 VTQTITITK
-528 KTATVSGDCN
+528 KTATKSGDCN
-538 KYITAGINNASITDA
+538 QYITTASNEASITEA
-553 YKSGGGISVISNTF
+553 YNSGGGISVISKTL
-567 GLGNIIDSNYDNYAT
+567 GLSNIIDSDYDNYAT
-582 FYGFLSLIDFEPIAA
+582 FYGVLNLIDFEPIAA
-597 IKLGTSITT
+597 IKLGTPITT

-714 EVMTNTGHNLN
+714 EVMTNTGHNLD
-725 IDYEKTNIGGILGG
+725 IDYDKTEIGGILGG

-780 PANQPIGFVLGGNE
+780 PAKQPIGFVLGGNG
-794 DLISAGVLG
+794 DLISAEVLG

-811 GDNEVGSITDFT
+811 GDTEVGSITDFN

-836 YLEIPGEKLT
+836 YLEIPGEKLN

-851 IELKMA
+851 IELGMGDA
-857 STLSVITT
+857 VSALQT

-892 GLTLSS
+892 GLTLSN

-909 GLTVEQTTFSEG
+909 SLKVVSTTFDDRTELN
-921 SEFSLVVRNRETG
+921 LVVLNSENN
-934 EVTNVKGILNLNSK
+934 EEFDAEGILSNNSIAINGADK
-948 LVDIEGSKNWSHGRY
+948 WSAGRY
-963 FIDVKQGET
+963 YIEVKQGEIS
-972 LLWNHAELYI
+972 LWNGAQLYI

-1001 DNWDNGSPLKC
+1001 DNWDNGSPWEC
-1012 TNVILPSGA
+1012 TNVILPSDA
-1021 SIYPILVDG
+1021 SIYPILKD
-1030 EDNMCHF
+1030 EEKNMCNF
-1037 IYFAPGAEL
+1037 IYFEPGAEL

-1062 DTNLEGGKYSLFSAP
+1062 DTKLEGGKYSLFSAP

-1088 SNTDPECFVSLNET
+1088 SNVSNTNPDERFVSLNET

-1116 FWSKTVKK
+1116 FWSKTVEM
-1124 VDGNGSISDVDIDQ
+1124 VGVSENGSISDINIDQ

-1144 FNAVSTPYQLAQ
+1144 FNAVSTDYKPAQ

-1163 KDGESGEYTF
+1163 KDGESGGYTF
-1173 RFPKEHKTYNFF
+1173 RFPKEHETYNFF
-1185 YANGVATGESRT
+1185 YANGVATGDSRT
-1197 IGRSSVGKFIMNE
+1197 IGRESVGKFIMDK
-1210 YGNCDLSI
+1210 YGSIDLSI
-1218 EKSGTRFLLGNP
+1218 KTSGIRFLLGNP
-1230 FMTHLDISEFLA
+1230 FMTHLDIKEFLSE
-1242 KNSANV
+1242 NSTNV
-1248 SAVEIYDGS
+1248 SSVEIYNGEQ
-1257 NYVPVVTLNG
+1257 YVPITIGDNG
-1267 GNLVSTL
+1267 VLISTL
-1274 TETPTSVAPMEAIFV
+1274 EQTPTTVAPMGAIFV
-1289 QAITQGT
+1289 KAKTAGARLNV
-1296 SLTVNLTKDMFHQ
+1296 SLTRGMFHQ

>member
-25 AVSSTVLL
+25 AISSIVLL

-59 QVVNTGGLIQKSDG
+59 KAVNTGGLIQQSDG

-84 VGAGKVVTSIGG
+84 VGPGKVVTSIGG

-128 VNVYNPII
+128 VNVYKPII

-146 GGQKVGFVFKE
+146 DGQKVGFVFKE

-189 KETNKNVLNLNVLSI
+189 KETDKDVLNLDVLSI

-233 NANVLGDLEFAIK
+233 NADVLGKMEFAIK
-246 YAFVGENPEIR
+246 YAFVGENPKIK
-257 ATSERDFTYYWSKG
+257 ATSEESFSSYWTGGSPIINEGLTNVIDAKNITNKDSTDSAPFTSKLNFRSKATVNFNRTIPEG
-271 NPSIWD
+271 TEIGYCYSDNKL
-277 ESNIAEDEDFIG
+277 IG
-289 IGGKSTSRYVVDDN
+289 IGILGSDSPTITSFDDEN
-303 ITNYAE
+303 
-309 SKLLEGTVK
+309 
-318 GSHISVKFNKEI
+318 HEI
-330 PSGSQVGFYYSTS
+330 EQTTPE
-343 KVLGINLIGGAGAK
+343 A
-357 IYALNENGTFPD
+357 
-369 AGDKAEP
+369 
-376 GKKLLGVS
+376 KLLGIGLLKGSTNAYVS
-384 LIGGTDKTFVCM
+384 MLTSEECTQIQFMHPAKLVNVGGMNV
-396 DLTKPCY
+396 
-403 GVKAEIPSGLF
+403 
-414 DGGLDIGVSR
+414 
-424 YYYAFVREPV
+424 YYAYVREPV

-462 GTVQYKISSSPRGTK
+462 GTVQYEISSSPGGTK

-495 VISVTYNTNSNITR
+495 KITTIYTD
-509 SSEGIN
+509 SDGKK
-515 TGSQVTQTITITK
+515 VTQTITITK
-528 KTATVSGDCN
+528 KTATISGDCN
-538 KYITAGINNASITDA
+538 QYITTASNKASITEA
-553 YKSGGGISVISNTF
+553 YNSGGGISVISKIL
-567 GLGNIIDSNYDNYAT
+567 GLSNIIDSDYDNYAT
-582 FYGFLSLIDFEPIAA
+582 FYGVLNLIDFEPIAA
-597 IKLGTSITT
+597 IELGTPITT

-669 NSGVTFDH
+669 NSDVTFDH

-725 IDYEKTNIGGILGG
+725 IDYDKTEIGGILGG

-757 YASFYTTAGLL
+757 YASFYTTVELL

-803 GFSLTVFN
+803 GFSLTVFK
-811 GDNEVGSITDFT
+811 GDNKVGSITDFT

-836 YLEIPGEKLT
+836 YLEIPGEKLN

-921 SEFSLVVRNRETG
+921 SEFSLIVRNRETG

-948 LVDIEGSKNWSHGRY
+948 LVDIEGSNNWSHGRY

-972 LLWNHAELYI
+972 LLWNHAQLYI

-1001 DNWDNGSPLKC
+1001 DNWNNGSPWKC
-1012 TNVILPSGA
+1012 TNVILPSDA
-1021 SIYPILVDG
+1021 SIYPILKD
-1030 EDNMCHF
+1030 EEKNMCNF
-1037 IYFAPGAEL
+1037 IYFEPGAEL

-1062 DTNLEGGKYSLFSAP
+1062 DTKLEGGKYSLFSAP
-1077 LNGMYTGDMFV
+1077 LKSMYTGDMFV
-1088 SNTDPECFVSLNET
+1088 SNTNPERFVSLNET

-1116 FWSKTVKK
+1116 FWSKTVEM
-1124 VDGNGSISDVDIDQ
+1124 VNGNGFISDVNIDQ

-1144 FNAVSTPYQLAQ
+1144 FNAVSTDYQPAQ

-1163 KDGESGEYTF
+1163 KDEESGDYTF
-1173 RFPKEHKTYNFF
+1173 RFPKEHETYNFF

-1218 EKSGTRFLLGNP
+1218 EKSGIRFLLGNP
-1230 FMTHLDISEFLA
+1230 FMTHLDIREFLA
-1242 KNSANV
+1242 QNSTNV

-1257 NYVPVVTLNG
+1257 KYVPVTLNG
-1267 GNLVSTL
+1267 GYLVSTL

-1289 QAITQGT
+1289 RAKTQGT
-1296 SLTVNLTKDMFHQ
+1296 SLTVNLTKEMFHQ
-1309 KTGSTPAAFR
+1309 EIESAPAAFR
-1319 SRSVSSRS
+1319 SRSVSNNS
-1327 SVPNGMLRINA
+1327 STQNDMLRINA

-1356 DSYSSKEDISIL
+1356 DSYSSNEDISIL

-1397 SIPLGLYMK
+1397 RIPLGLYMK

>member
-33 TGVFSS
+33 SGVFSS

-59 QVVNTGGLIQKSDG
+59 NAVNTGGLIQQSDG

-84 VGAGKVVTSIGG
+84 VGSGKVVTSIGG

-128 VNVYNPII
+128 VNVYKPII

-146 GGQKVGFVFKE
+146 DGQKVGFVFKE

-171 TIQTF
+171 IIQTF
-176 KNGSDE
+176 KNGSNE

-189 KETNKNVLNLNVLSI
+189 KETDKNVLNLDVLSI

-233 NANVLGDLEFAIK
+233 NADVLGDLEFAIK

-257 ATSERDFTYYWSKG
+257 ATSESDFTYYWSNE

-277 ESNIAEDEDFIG
+277 ESNISIVNP
-289 IGGKSTSRYVVDDN
+289 KKNVVDDN
-303 ITNYAE
+303 PDNYA
-309 SKLLEGTVK
+309 SSSLVGGVFTD
-318 GSHISVKFNKEI
+318 SHISVKFNKEI
-330 PSGSQVGFYYSTS
+330 PSGAQVGFYYSTS
-343 KVLGINLIGGAGAK
+343 KVLGLNLIGEAGAK
-357 IYALNENGTFPD
+357 IYALNENGTFPED
-369 AGDKAEP
+369 GDKAEP
-376 GKKLLGVS
+376 GKSLLGVS

-414 DGGLDIGVSR
+414 DGGLDIGVSH

-440 YFAIS
+440 YFSIS

-462 GTVQYKISSSPRGTK
+462 GTVQYEISSSPDGTN
-477 PGITEDNILYGMT
+477 PGITKDNILYGMT

-495 VISVTYNTNSNITR
+495 KITTIYTD
-509 SSEGIN
+509 SDGK
-515 TGSQVTQTITITK
+515 QVTQTITITK
-528 KTATVSGDCN
+528 KATISGDCN
-538 KYITAGINNASITDA
+538 RYITEDINDASITNA
-553 YKSGGGISVISNTF
+553 YNPGGGISVISKTF
-567 GLGNIIDSNYDNYAT
+567 GSSNIIDSDYDNYAT

-597 IKLGTSITT
+597 INLGTPINTD
-606 NTETRVGFEVQAV
+606 TETRVGFEVQAV

-669 NSGVTFDH
+669 SSGVTFDH
-677 IELWRKGVADVLETQ
+677 IELWRKGVANVLETQ
-692 KIYNVFYESTQC
+692 NIYNVFYESTQC

-714 EVMTNTGHNLN
+714 EVMTNAGYNLN
-725 IDYEKTNIGGILGG
+725 IDYDKTEIGGILGG

-757 YASFYTTAGLL
+757 YASFYTTLGLL

-780 PANQPIGFVLGGNE
+780 PAKQPIGFVLGGNG
-794 DLISAGVLG
+794 DLISAEVLG

-811 GDNEVGSITDFT
+811 GDTEVGSITDFN

-851 IELKMA
+851 IELGMGDAVSALK
-857 STLSVITT
+857 T

-909 GLTVEQTTFSEG
+909 GLTVEKTTFSDG
-921 SEFSLVVRNRETG
+921 SEFSLVVYNREIG

-948 LVDIEGSKNWSHGRY
+948 LITIEGSNTWSHGRY

-982 HPTETTW
+982 HPTETKW
-989 NTNNSSTDWNNW
+989 KTNNSSTDWNNW
-1001 DNWDNGSPLKC
+1001 DNWDNGSPWEC
-1012 TNVILPSGA
+1012 TNVILPSDA
-1021 SIYPILVDG
+1021 FIYPILKDK
-1030 EDNMCHF
+1030 EKNMCNF
-1037 IYFAPGAEL
+1037 IYFEPGAEL

-1052 SEDCPAKVFI
+1052 SENCPAKVFI

-1088 SNTDPECFVSLNET
+1088 SNTDPESFVSLNET

-1116 FWSKTVKK
+1116 FWSKTVEM
-1124 VDGNGSISDVDIDQ
+1124 VGVSENGSISDINIDQ

-1163 KDGESGEYTF
+1163 KDGESGNYTF
-1173 RFPKEHKTYNFF
+1173 RFPKEHETYNFF
-1185 YANGVATGESRT
+1185 YANGVATGDSRT

-1210 YGNCDLSI
+1210 YENCDLSI
-1218 EKSGTRFLLGNP
+1218 ETSGTRFLLGNP
-1230 FMTHLDISEFLA
+1230 FMTHLDIRKFLVQ
-1242 KNSANV
+1242 NSTNV

-1274 TETPTSVAPMEAIFV
+1274 AETPTSVAPMGAIFV
-1289 QAITQGT
+1289 KAKTAGT
-1296 SLTVNLTKDMFHQ
+1296 RLNVKLTRDMFHQ

>member
-33 TGVFSS
+33 SGVFSS

-59 QVVNTGGLIQKSDG
+59 KAVNTGGLIQIDG

-84 VGAGKVVTSIGG
+84 VGSGKVVTSIGG
-96 GLITVADGGNKVGN
+96 GLLDVAGGGNKVGN
-110 AIDTDLSNYT
+110 AIDTDLKNYT
-120 TTSVGVAS
+120 TTSINIAS
-128 VNVYNPII
+128 ADVYYPII

-146 GGQKVGFVFKE
+146 AGQKVGFVFKE
-157 TGNNLLSLDVLNGM
+157 FGSKVLNLAVLNGM

-176 KNGSDE
+176 LNGSNQ
-182 PVETIIA
+182 ETVIA
-189 KETNKNVLNLNVLSI
+189 KGNDDGVLNLDLLSI
-204 VSGDKVADR
+204 TSNNNIADR
-213 ELSFMATKEFDEVRL
+213 EISFEATKPFDEVRL
-228 CVTGV
+228 CMYGV
-233 NANVLGDLEFAIK
+233 GAEVITTMTTAIK
-246 YAFVGENPEIR
+246 YAFVGQNPEIR
-257 ATSERDFTYYWSKG
+257 ATA
-271 NPSIWD
+271 
-277 ESNIAEDEDFIG
+277 ESDFISYWTEESPNINNKLSMTNVAKAENIINDDPTDSAPFTSVLEVPSKATVNFRRSIPVGTEIGFHYSLGEVLSISLLGKNSPTLTSFDSSNDEVEQTTPGSELLG
-289 IGGKSTSRYVVDDN
+289 IG
-303 ITNYAE
+303 
-309 SKLLEGTVK
+309 LLK
-318 GSHISVKFNKEI
+318 GSKDAYISMLTEKECTQI
-330 PSGSQVGFYYSTS
+330 QFKHPA
-343 KVLGINLIGGAGAK
+343 KLIDLGGMN
-357 IYALNENGTFPD
+357 
-369 AGDKAEP
+369 
-376 GKKLLGVS
+376 V
-384 LIGGTDKTFVCM
+384 
-396 DLTKPCY
+396 
-403 GVKAEIPSGLF
+403 
-414 DGGLDIGVSR
+414 
-424 YYYAFVREPV
+424 YYAYVREPV

-462 GTVQYKISSSPRGTK
+462 GTVQYEISSSPGGTK

-495 VISVTYNTNSNITR
+495 KITTIYTD
-509 SSEGIN
+509 SDGKK
-515 TGSQVTQTITITK
+515 VTQTITITK
-528 KTATVSGDCN
+528 KTATISGDCN
-538 KYITAGINNASITDA
+538 QYITTASNNASITEA
-553 YKSGGGISVISNTF
+553 YNSGGGISVISKTL
-567 GLGNIIDSNYDNYAT
+567 GLSNIIDSDYDNYAT
-582 FYGFLSLIDFEPIAA
+582 FYGVLNLIDFEPIAA
-597 IKLGTSITT
+597 IELGTPITT

-631 QVKIYNNGSEVASSS
+631 QVKIYNKGSEVASSS

-669 NSGVTFDH
+669 KSGVTFDH
-677 IELWRKGVADVLETQ
+677 IELWRKGVANVLETQ

-725 IDYEKTNIGGILGG
+725 IDYDKTEIGGILGG

-811 GDNEVGSITDFT
+811 GDNKVGSITDFT

-909 GLTVEQTTFSEG
+909 GLTVEQTTFSDR
-921 SEFSLVVRNRETG
+921 SEFSLVVYNRETG

-948 LVDIEGSKNWSHGRY
+948 LIAIEGNWSHGRY

-982 HPTETTW
+982 HPTKTTW

-1001 DNWDNGSPLKC
+1001 DNWDKGSPWKC
-1012 TNVILPSGA
+1012 TNVILPSDA
-1021 SIYPILVDG
+1021 FIYPILKDG
-1030 EDNMCHF
+1030 EKNMCNF
-1037 IYFAPGAEL
+1037 IYFEPGAEL

-1052 SEDCPAKVFI
+1052 SVDCPAKVFI
-1062 DTNLEGGKYSLFSAP
+1062 DTRLEGGKYSLFSAP

-1088 SNTDPECFVSLNET
+1088 SNTVPELFVSLNET

-1116 FWSKTVKK
+1116 FWSKTVEM
-1124 VDGNGSISDVDIDQ
+1124 VGVSENGSISDVNIDQ

-1163 KDGESGEYTF
+1163 KDGESGNYTF
-1173 RFPKEHKTYNFF
+1173 RFPKEHETYNFF

-1218 EKSGTRFLLGNP
+1218 KTSGTRFLLGNP
-1230 FMTHLDISEFLA
+1230 FMTHLDIREFLA
-1242 KNSANV
+1242 QNSTNV

-1257 NYVPVVTLNG
+1257 NYVPVTLNG

-1274 TETPTSVAPMEAIFV
+1274 AETPTSVAPMEAIFV
-1289 QAITQGT
+1289 QAKTQGT
-1296 SLTVNLTKDMFHQ
+1296 SLTVNLTKGMFHQ
-1309 KTGSTPAAFR
+1309 EIGPAPAAFR
-1319 SRSVSSRS
+1319 SRSVSNNS
-1327 SVPNGMLRINA
+1327 STQNNMLRINA

-1356 DSYSSKEDISIL
+1356 DSYSSNEDISIL

-1423 GWMLFDSKTG
+1423 GWMLLDSKTG

>member
-59 QVVNTGGLIQKSDG
+59 NAVNTGGLIQQSDE
-73 TWMSQNCRVPI
+73 TWKSQNCRVPI
-84 VGAGKVVTSIGG
+84 VGPGKVVTSIGG

-128 VNVYNPII
+128 VNVYQPII

-189 KETNKNVLNLNVLSI
+189 KETDKNVLNLNVLSI

-233 NANVLGDLEFAIK
+233 NADVLGKMEFAIK

-257 ATSERDFTYYWSKG
+257 ATSERDFTDYWSKG

-277 ESNIAEDEDFIG
+277 ESNISIVHP
-289 IGGKSTSRYVVDDN
+289 KKNVVDDDPD
-303 ITNYAE
+303 NYA
-309 SKLLEGTVK
+309 SSSLVGGVFTD
-318 GSHISVKFNKEI
+318 SHISVKFNKEI
-330 PSGSQVGFYYSTS
+330 PSGAQVGFYYSTS
-343 KVLGINLIGGAGAK
+343 KVLGLNLIGEAGAK
-357 IYALNENGTFPD
+357 IYALNENGTFPED
-369 AGDKAEP
+369 GDKAEP
-376 GKKLLGVS
+376 GKSLLGVS

-414 DGGLDIGVSR
+414 DGGLDIGVSH

-462 GTVQYKISSSPRGTK
+462 GTVQYEISSSPDGTK

-528 KTATVSGDCN
+528 KTATISGDCN
-538 KYITAGINNASITDA
+538 KYITTVSNKASITDA
-553 YKSGGGISVISNTF
+553 YKTGGGISVISKTL
-567 GLGNIIDSNYDNYAT
+567 GLSNIIDSNYDNYAT
-582 FYGFLSLIDFEPIAA
+582 FYGILSLIDFEPIAA
-597 IKLGTSITT
+597 INLETPIKTDTK
-606 NTETRVGFEVQAV
+606 TRVGFEVQAV

-631 QVKIYNNGSEVASSS
+631 QVKIYNNGTEVASSS

-669 NSGVTFDH
+669 SSGVTFDH
-677 IELWRKGVADVLETQ
+677 IELWRKGVANVLETQ

-714 EVMTNTGHNLN
+714 EVMTNAGHNLN
-725 IDYEKTNIGGILGG
+725 IDYDKTEIGGILGG
-739 LGSGLTNLE
+739 LGSGLKNLE

-757 YASFYTTAGLL
+757 YASFYTPLGLL

-780 PANQPIGFVLGGNE
+780 PANQPIGFVLGGNG

-811 GDNEVGSITDFT
+811 GDTEVGSITDFN

-851 IELKMA
+851 IELGMGA
-857 STLSVITT
+857 AVSALQT

-881 IPDCSEDQVSA
+881 IPDCSEEQVSA

-909 GLTVEQTTFSEG
+909 GLTVEQTTFSDG
-921 SEFSLVVRNRETG
+921 SEFSLVVYNRETG

-948 LVDIEGSKNWSHGRY
+948 LITIEGSNNWSHGRY

-972 LLWNHAELYI
+972 LLWNHAGLYI

-989 NTNNSSTDWNNW
+989 KTNISSTDWNNW
-1001 DNWDNGSPLKC
+1001 ENWDNGSPWEC

-1021 SIYPILVDG
+1021 FIYPILKDG
-1030 EDNMCHF
+1030 EKNMCNF
-1037 IYFAPGAEL
+1037 IYFEPGAEL

-1052 SEDCPAKVFI
+1052 SENCPAKVFI
-1062 DTNLEGGKYSLFSAP
+1062 DTNLEGGKYSMFSAP
-1077 LNGMYTGDMFV
+1077 LSGMVTGDMFV
-1088 SNTDPECFVSLNET
+1088 SSGPSNHFATLNESS
-1102 TYPEQRFSPIIYQR
+1102 YPERRVSPIVYQR
-1116 FWSKTVKK
+1116 FWSKTV
-1124 VDGNGSISDVDIDQ
+1124 DMATPGSSGTASNTPVTIDQ
-1138 TDWSGT
+1138 TDWSKT
-1144 FNAVSTPYQLAQ
+1144 FNAVNTVYGAAQ
-1156 GFSIRPG
+1156 GFSVRPG
-1163 KDGESGEYTF
+1163 REERESGSYTF
-1173 RFPKEHKTYNFF
+1173 RFPKEHTTYHYFYSNGASTGQSATINRNGQAGQFIQKTFGPVNL
-1185 YANGVATGESRT
+1185 T
-1197 IGRSSVGKFIMNE
+1197 I
-1210 YGNCDLSI
+1210 D
-1218 EKSGTRFLLGNP
+1218 KSGTRFLFGNP
-1230 FMTHLDISEFLA
+1230 FMTHLDIKKFLA
-1242 KNSANV
+1242 ANQSNV
-1248 SAVEIYDGS
+1248 NAVEVYDGTK
-1257 NYVPVVTLNG
+1257 YVAISCNEQ
-1267 GNLVSTL
+1267 GNLISTL
-1274 TETPTSVAPMEAIFV
+1274 EETPTMVAPMEAVFV
-1289 QAITQGT
+1289 QAKTAGT
-1296 SLTVNLTKDMFHQ
+1296 SLSLNLTKEMFHQ
-1309 KTGSTPAAFR
+1309 KGISSRTRA
-1319 SRSVSSRS
+1319 SRSGYAHSKGSLRMKATVSGESSSCILLCSSRYADAY
-1327 SVPNGMLRINA
+1327 R
-1338 TVNGKTSSCVVLQ
+1338 TS
-1351 SQSAS
+1351 
-1356 DSYSSKEDISIL
+1356 EDITAL
-1368 IDNEVKPEV
+1368 IDNDAKPAV
-1377 AVYTVAE
+1377 AIFTVAD
-1384 RKALAIQR
+1384 RKALSIQR
-1392 IKSGK
+1392 MRSATR
-1397 SIPLGLYMK
+1397 IPVGFYLK
-1406 QSGNVKLDFDN
+1406 RTGNVSLTFDASDNTWNGWKLKDEQTGRSYPIN
-1417 GSNFWE
+1417 GRITLNDVS
-1423 GWMLFDSKTG
+1423 TG
-1433 KKHSLRESIVF
+1433 SG
-1444 SNISSVS
+1444 
-1451 NRFYLIKE
+1451 RFFLEKVQ

>member
-25 AVSSTVLL
+25 AISSIVLL

-59 QVVNTGGLIQKSDG
+59 SVTNPGGLIQQYDG

-84 VGAGKVVTSIGG
+84 VGPGKVVTSIGG

-128 VNVYNPII
+128 VNVYKPII

-189 KETNKNVLNLNVLSI
+189 KETDKNVLNLNVLSI

-213 ELSFMATKEFDEVRL
+213 ELSFMATEEFDEVRL

-233 NANVLGDLEFAIK
+233 TADVLGDLEFAIK

-257 ATSERDFTYYWSKG
+257 ATSESDFDEYWTG
-271 NPSIWD
+271 GTPSIWN
-277 ESNIAEDEDFIG
+277 ESNIAEDGGLIG
-289 IGGKSTSRYVVDDN
+289 RESTSRYVVDDN
-303 ITNYAE
+303 PTNYAR
-309 SKLLEGTVK
+309 SSLIGGLFTD
-318 GSHISVKFNKEI
+318 SHISVKFNKEI
-330 PSGSQVGFYYSTS
+330 PSGAQVGFYYSTS
-343 KVLGINLIGGAGAK
+343 KVLGLDLIGQAGAR
-357 IYALNENGTFPD
+357 IYALNENGTFPED
-369 AGDKAEP
+369 GDKAEP
-376 GKKLLGVS
+376 GKSLLGVS

-440 YFAIS
+440 YFSIS

-462 GTVQYKISSSPRGTK
+462 GTVQYEISSSPGGTK

-495 VISVTYNTNSNITR
+495 KITTIYTD
-509 SSEGIN
+509 SDGKE
-515 TGSQVTQTITITK
+515 VTQTITITK
-528 KTATVSGDCN
+528 KTATISGDCN
-538 KYITAGINNASITDA
+538 RYITEDINDASITDA
-553 YKSGGGISVISNTF
+553 YNPGGGISVISNTF
-567 GLGNIIDSNYDNYAT
+567 GSSNIIDSDYDNYAT

-597 IKLGTSITT
+597 INLGTPITT

-631 QVKIYNNGSEVASSS
+631 QVKIYNDGSEVASSS
-646 DGNAVNVGV
+646 DGNTVNVGV

-677 IELWRKGVADVLETQ
+677 IELWRKGVAEVLETQ

-714 EVMTNTGHNLN
+714 EVMTNTGHNLD
-725 IDYEKTNIGGILGG
+725 IDYDKTEIGGILGG

-757 YASFYTTAGLL
+757 YASFYTTVGLL

-811 GDNEVGSITDFT
+811 GDTEVGSITNFT

-851 IELKMA
+851 IELGMGDA
-857 STLSVITT
+857 VSALQT

-909 GLTVEQTTFSEG
+909 GLTVEQTTFSDG
-921 SEFSLVVRNRETG
+921 REFSLVVYNRETG

-948 LVDIEGSKNWSHGRY
+948 LIAIEGSNNWSHGRY

-989 NTNNSSTDWNNW
+989 KTNNSSTDWNNW
-1001 DNWDNGSPLKC
+1001 DNWDNGSPWEC

-1021 SIYPILVDG
+1021 SIYPKLVDG

-1052 SEDCPAKVFI
+1052 SDKFPVKVFI
-1062 DTNLEGGKYSLFSAP
+1062 DTKLEGGKYSLFSAP
-1077 LNGMYTGDMFV
+1077 LNGMVTGDMFV
-1088 SNTDPECFVSLNET
+1088 SNTNPGKFVSLNES

-1116 FWSKTVKK
+1116 FWSKTVNM
-1124 VDGNGSISDVDIDQ
+1124 VGVTSDVNIDQ
-1138 TDWSGT
+1138 TDWSRT
-1144 FNAVSTPYQLAQ
+1144 FNAINTGYEPAQ

-1163 KDGESGEYTF
+1163 KDDETGNYTF
-1173 RFPKEHKTYNFF
+1173 CFPKEHETYNFF

-1230 FMTHLDISEFLA
+1230 FMTHLDIREFLA
-1242 KNSANV
+1242 QNSTNV

-1257 NYVPVVTLNG
+1257 NYVSVTLND

-1274 TETPTSVAPMEAIFV
+1274 SETPTSVAPMEAIFV
-1289 QAITQGT
+1289 QAKTPGT
-1296 SLTVNLTKDMFHQ
+1296 SLTVNLTKGMFHQ
-1309 KTGSTPAAFR
+1309 EIESAPAAFR
-1319 SRSVSSRS
+1319 SRSVSNNS
-1327 SVPNGMLRINA
+1327 STQNDMLRINA

>member
-25 AVSSTVLL
+25 AVSSVVLL
-33 TGVFSS
+33 SGVFSS

-59 QVVNTGGLIQKSDG
+59 KAVNTGGLIQQSDG

-84 VGAGKVVTSIGG
+84 VGPGKVVTSIGG

-128 VNVYNPII
+128 VNVYKPII

-146 GGQKVGFVFKE
+146 DGQKVGFVFKE

-182 PVETIIA
+182 PVETITA
-189 KETNKNVLNLNVLSI
+189 KETDKNVLNLNVLSI

-233 NANVLGDLEFAIK
+233 NADVLGNLEFAIK

-257 ATSERDFTYYWSKG
+257 ATSESDFTDYWSNG

-277 ESNIAEDEDFIG
+277 ESNISIVNP
-289 IGGKSTSRYVVDDN
+289 KKNVVDDDPD
-303 ITNYAE
+303 NYAF
-309 SKLLEGTVK
+309 SSLVGGVFTD
-318 GSHISVKFNKEI
+318 SHISVKFNKEI
-330 PSGSQVGFYYSTS
+330 PSGAQVGFYYSTS
-343 KVLGINLIGGAGAK
+343 QVLGLDLIGQAGAR
-357 IYALNENGTFPD
+357 IYALNASGTFPED
-369 AGDKAEP
+369 GDKAEP
-376 GKKLLGVS
+376 GKSLLGVS

-462 GTVQYKISSSPRGTK
+462 GTVQYEIISSPDGTN

-495 VISVTYNTNSNITR
+495 KITTIYTD
-509 SSEGIN
+509 SDGKK
-515 TGSQVTQTITITK
+515 VTQTITITK
-528 KTATVSGDCN
+528 KTATKSGDCN
-538 KYITAGINNASITDA
+538 QYITTASNEASITEA
-553 YKSGGGISVISNTF
+553 YNSGGGISVISKTL
-567 GLGNIIDSNYDNYAT
+567 GLSNIIDSGYDNYAT
-582 FYGFLSLIDFEPIAA
+582 FYGVLNLIDFEPIAA

-714 EVMTNTGHNLN
+714 EVMTNTGHNLD
-725 IDYEKTNIGGILGG
+725 IDYDKTEIGGILGVIGGG
-739 LGSGLTNLE
+739 LINLD
-748 NLLDASLDT
+748 NLLDANLDN
-757 YASFYTTAGLL
+757 YAEMSSTLNAVNGIRLSF
-768 SGATISLTFDEQ
+768 TFYEQ
-780 PANQPIGFVLGGNE
+780 PANQPIGFILGSSTGIIDASILKNTKLE
-794 DLISAGVLG
+794 VYSVNDHSTPMTSSNI
-803 GFSLTVFN
+803 FTTVN
-811 GDNEVGSITDFT
+811 GDVLYK
-823 TADVN
+823 
-828 VISRNGKV
+828 NGKS
-836 YLEIPGEKLT
+836 YLEVKNNIT

-851 IELKMA
+851 IDLVIN
-857 STLSVITT
+857 STINLNILSSIRLYG
-865 IYLRG
+865 I
-870 VYTRVDSDGDG
+870 YTRVDSDGDG
-881 IPDCSEDQVSA
+881 IPDCSEDQVNS

-921 SEFSLVVRNRETG
+921 SEFSLVVYNRETG

-948 LVDIEGSKNWSHGRY
+948 LVDIEDSNNWSHGRY

-989 NTNNSSTDWNNW
+989 KKTNNSSTDWNNW

-1088 SNTDPECFVSLNET
+1088 SNTNPERFVSLNET

-1116 FWSKTVKK
+1116 FWSKTVEM
-1124 VDGNGSISDVDIDQ
+1124 VGVSENGSISDINIDQ

-1144 FNAVSTPYQLAQ
+1144 FNAVSTDYKPAQ

-1163 KDGESGEYTF
+1163 KDGESGNYTF
-1173 RFPKEHKTYNFF
+1173 RFPKEHETYNFF
-1185 YANGVATGESRT
+1185 YANGVATGESRP
-1197 IGRSSVGKFIMNE
+1197 IYRGSVGKFIMDNYE
-1210 YGNCDLSI
+1210 NVDLSI
-1218 EKSGTRFLLGNP
+1218 VTSGTRFLLGNP
-1230 FMTHLDISEFLA
+1230 FMTHLDIKEFLSE
-1242 KNSANV
+1242 NSTNV
-1248 SAVEIYDGS
+1248 SSVEIYNGEQ
-1257 NYVPVVTLNG
+1257 YVPITIGDNG
-1267 GNLVSTL
+1267 VLISTL
-1274 TETPTSVAPMEAIFV
+1274 EQTPTTVAPMGAIFV
-1289 QAITQGT
+1289 KAITAGKRLNV
-1296 SLTVNLTKDMFHQ
+1296 SLTRGMFHQ

-1406 QSGNVKLDFDN
+1406 QSGSVKLDFDN

>member
-13 VTGYAQIKKLVL
+13 VTGYVQIRKLVL
-25 AVSSTVLL
+25 AISSTVLL
-33 TGVFSS
+33 SGVFSS

-59 QVVNTGGLIQKSDG
+59 KAVNTGGLIQQDDDG

-84 VGAGKVVTSIGG
+84 VGPGKVVTSIGG

-189 KETNKNVLNLNVLSI
+189 KETDKNVLNLNVLSI

-233 NANVLGDLEFAIK
+233 TADVLGKMEFAIK

-257 ATSERDFTYYWSKG
+257 ATSESDFTDYWSKG

-277 ESNIAEDEDFIG
+277 ESNISIFNP
-289 IGGKSTSRYVVDDN
+289 KKNVVDDDPD
-303 ITNYAE
+303 NYA
-309 SKLLEGTVK
+309 SSSLVGGVFTD
-318 GSHISVKFNKEI
+318 SHISVKFNKEI
-330 PSGSQVGFYYSTS
+330 PSGAQVGFYYSTS
-343 KVLGINLIGGAGAK
+343 KVLGLNLIGEAGAK
-357 IYALNENGTFPD
+357 IYALNENGTFPKD
-369 AGDKAEP
+369 GDKAEP
-376 GKKLLGVS
+376 GKNLLGVS

-414 DGGLDIGVSR
+414 DGGLDIGVSH

-462 GTVQYKISSSPRGTK
+462 GTVQYEISSSPGGTK
-477 PGITEDNILYGMT
+477 PGITKDNILYGMT

-528 KTATVSGDCN
+528 KTATISGDCN
-538 KYITAGINNASITDA
+538 QYITTVSNKASITDA
-553 YKSGGGISVISNTF
+553 YKTGGGISVISKTF
-567 GLGNIIDSNYDNYAT
+567 DSSNIIDSDYDNYAT
-582 FYGFLSLIDFEPIAA
+582 FYGLLSLIDFEPIAA
-597 IKLGTSITT
+597 INLGTPINTD
-606 NTETRVGFEVQAV
+606 TETRVGFEVQAV

-631 QVKIYNNGSEVASSS
+631 QVKIYNDGSEVASSS

-669 NSGVTFDH
+669 KSGVTFDH
-677 IELWRKGVADVLETQ
+677 IELWRKGVANVFETQ

-714 EVMTNTGHNLN
+714 EVMTNAGHNLN
-725 IDYEKTNIGGILGG
+725 IDYDKTEIGGILGG
-739 LGSGLTNLE
+739 LGSGLKNLE

-757 YASFYTTAGLL
+757 YASYYTTVGLL

-780 PANQPIGFVLGGNE
+780 PAKQPIGFVLGGNG
-794 DLISAGVLG
+794 DLISAEVLG

-811 GDNEVGSITDFT
+811 GGTEVGSITDFN

-836 YLEIPGEKLT
+836 YLEIPSEKLT

-857 STLSVITT
+857 STLSVIKT

-898 EITHICEGEAA
+898 EITHICKGEAA
-909 GLTVEQTTFSEG
+909 GLTVEKTTFSDE
-921 SEFSLVVRNRETG
+921 SKFSLVVYNRETG
-934 EVTNVKGILNLNSK
+934 EVTNVKGILNLNSN
-948 LVDIEGSKNWSHGRY
+948 LITIEGSNNWSHGRY

-982 HPTETTW
+982 HPTETKW
-989 NTNNSSTDWNNW
+989 KTNNSSTDWNNW
-1001 DNWDNGSPLKC
+1001 DNWDNGSPWEC
-1012 TNVILPSGA
+1012 TNVILPSDA
-1021 SIYPILVDG
+1021 FIYPILVDG

-1037 IYFAPGAEL
+1037 IYFEPGAEL

-1052 SEDCPAKVFI
+1052 SENCPAKVFI

-1077 LNGMYTGDMFV
+1077 LSGMVTGDMFV
-1088 SNTDPECFVSLNET
+1088 SSGPSNHFATLNESS
-1102 TYPEQRFSPIIYQR
+1102 YPERRVSPIVYQR
-1116 FWSKTVKK
+1116 FWSKTVEMATPGR
-1124 VDGNGSISDVDIDQ
+1124 DGTALNEQVTIDQ
-1138 TDWSGT
+1138 TDWSKT
-1144 FNAVSTPYQLAQ
+1144 FNAVNTAYGAAQ
-1156 GFSIRPG
+1156 GFSVRPG
-1163 KDGESGEYTF
+1163 RERESGSYTF
-1173 RFPKEHKTYNFF
+1173 RFPKEHTTYHYFYSNGASTGQSATIERNGQAGQFIQKTFGSVNL
-1185 YANGVATGESRT
+1185 T
-1197 IGRSSVGKFIMNE
+1197 I
-1210 YGNCDLSI
+1210 D
-1218 EKSGTRFLLGNP
+1218 KSGTRFLFGNP
-1230 FMTHLDISEFLA
+1230 FMTHLDIKKFLT
-1242 KNSANV
+1242 ANRTNV
-1248 SAVEIYDGS
+1248 NAVEVYDGTQ
-1257 NYVPVVTLNG
+1257 YVAITCDDQ
-1267 GNLVSTL
+1267 GNLISAL
-1274 TETPTSVAPMEAIFV
+1274 EETPTMVAPMEAVFV
-1289 QAITQGT
+1289 QAKNAGT
-1296 SLTVNLTKDMFHQ
+1296 SLSLNLTKEMFHL
-1309 KTGSTPAAFR
+1309 KGKSLRTRA
-1319 SRSVSSRS
+1319 SRSGYAHSKGSLRMKATVSGESSSCILLCSSRYADAY
-1327 SVPNGMLRINA
+1327 R
-1338 TVNGKTSSCVVLQ
+1338 
-1351 SQSAS
+1351 AS
-1356 DSYSSKEDISIL
+1356 EDITAL
-1368 IDNEVKPEV
+1368 IDNDAKPAV
-1377 AVYTVAE
+1377 AIFTVAD
-1384 RKALAIQR
+1384 RKALSIQR
-1392 IKSGK
+1392 MKSATR
-1397 SIPLGLYMK
+1397 IPVGFYLK
-1406 QSGNVKLDFDN
+1406 RTGNVSLAFDASDN
-1417 GSNFWE
+1417 IWSGWRLKDKQTGRSYPLKGKITLYNVSTGS
-1423 GWMLFDSKTG
+1423 G
-1433 KKHSLRESIVF
+1433 
-1444 SNISSVS
+1444 
-1451 NRFYLIKE
+1451 RFFLEKVQ